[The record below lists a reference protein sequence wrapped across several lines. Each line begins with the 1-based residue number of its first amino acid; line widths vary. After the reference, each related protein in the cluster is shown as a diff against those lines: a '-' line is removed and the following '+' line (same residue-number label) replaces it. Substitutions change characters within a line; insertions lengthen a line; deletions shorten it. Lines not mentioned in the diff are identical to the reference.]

1 MPAYDIYEQRWAN
14 VTLLTT
20 SLPLLVKFNSRATA
34 SVRLPNKNSSELSLP
49 SFATAPFAVLK
60 KSFWC
65 CFTDV

>member
-34 SVRLPNKNSSELSLP
+34 SVRLPKKIVASYRYRPSLP
-49 SFATAPFAVLK
+49 LLLLYLK
-60 KSFWC
+60 KVFGVVLL
-65 CFTDV
+65 T